1 MRGARNLPCIT
12 VPGKR
17 APTAKMC
24 ESNEYYVPLNDGY
37 NWKGDPNA
45 TLSGLPIPQL
55 PPGSPPA
62 QAAPPPGPAPP
73 PIAAAEYH
81 PATGTYVGP
90 DGRVYTH
97 TAYLLKWTYAGQVT
111 FVAVGPV
118 GGVDYPRTYQEFRA
132 WFPDDASCADYLAR
146 LRWPE
151 GFRCPVCGGDK
162 AWQTSTQHWKCAEC
176 GRKTSVTAGTIFH
189 RTRTPLSTW
198 FAAIWLVT
206 SQKNGA
212 SAQNLHDML
221 GLGSYETAWAW
232 LHKLR
237 RAMVR
242 PERELLAGVVE
253 VDESFVGGRATG
265 RRGAST
271 DKVPVMIAVENVGT
285 QVNRKLRLGRV
296 RLGVADAPGSI
307 QLVEFARTTVA
318 PGSLIRTDGAR
329 MFRVLAQEGYTHQ
342 YISGYS
348 SPEPGHVTLPGP
360 HRVASLLKRWN
371 AGTHHYRVEREHLQY
386 YLDEFA
392 FRFNRRTSRA
402 RGLLFY
408 RLLQQSVNT
417 DPHPLADLIG
427 GTAVTLRDEEL
438 NEETSL
444 EPLPSNTF
452 GEF

>member
-1 MRGARNLPCIT
+1 VADLDAALEVCR
-12 VPGKR
+12 V
-17 APTAKMC
+17 
-24 ESNEYYVPLNDGY
+24 
-37 NWKGDPNA
+37 W
-45 TLSGLPIPQL
+45 
-55 PPGSPPA
+55 A
-62 QAAPPPGPAPP
+62 QDLG
-73 PIAAAEYH
+73 
-81 PATGTYVGP
+81 
-90 DGRVYTH
+90 DGRGD
-97 TAYLLKWTYAGQVT
+97 LSPDPYAVEH
-111 FVAVGPV
+111 V
-118 GGVDYPRTYQEFRA
+118 
-132 WFPDDASCADYLAR
+132 
-146 LRWPE
+146 
-151 GFRCPVCGGDK
+151 VCRD
-162 AWQTSTQHWKCAEC
+162 
-176 GRKTSVTAGTIFH
+176 
-189 RTRTPLSTW
+189 L
-198 FAAIWLVT
+198 LVT

-242 PERELLAGVVE
+242 PDRELLSGVVE
-253 VDESFVGGRATG
+253 VDESFVGGRAGG

-271 DKVPVMIAVENVGT
+271 DKAPVMIAVENVGT
-285 QVNRKLRLGRV
+285 QVNRKLQLGRV
-296 RLGVADAPGSI
+296 RLGVADAPGSK

-329 MFRVLAQEGYTHQ
+329 MFRVLAQQGYTHQ
-342 YISGYS
+342 YVSGYS

-386 YLDEFA
+386 YLDEFT
-392 FRFNRRTSRA
+392 FRFNRRRSRA

-427 GTAVTLRDEEL
+427 GTTVKLGDQEL
-438 NEETSL
+438 DVETPL

-452 GEF
+452 GELYR

>member
-1 MRGARNLPCIT
+1 VDFT
-12 VPGKR
+12 
-17 APTAKMC
+17 
-24 ESNEYYVPLNDGY
+24 DG
-37 NWKGDPNA
+37 
-45 TLSGLPIPQL
+45 L
-55 PPGSPPA
+55 
-62 QAAPPPGPAPP
+62 
-73 PIAAAEYH
+73 
-81 PATGTYVGP
+81 
-90 DGRVYTH
+90 
-97 TAYLLKWTYAGQVT
+97 
-111 FVAVGPV
+111 PV

-132 WFPDDASCADYLAR
+132 WFPNDASCAEYLAR

-162 AWQTSTQHWKCAEC
+162 AWQTSTQHWKCAGC

-242 PERELLAGVVE
+242 PDRELLAGVVE
-253 VDESFVGGRATG
+253 VDEAFIGGRATG
-265 RRGAST
+265 RQGAST
-271 DKVPVMIAVENVGT
+271 EKVPVMIAVENLGT
-285 QVNRKLRLGRV
+285 QVDRKLRLGRV
-296 RLGVADAPGSI
+296 RLAVADAPGSK
-307 QLVEFARTTVA
+307 QLVDFARATAA

-329 MFRVLAQEGYTHQ
+329 IFRVLGQEGYTHQ
-342 YISGYS
+342 YVSGYS

-386 YLDEFA
+386 YLDEFT
-392 FRFNRRTSRA
+392 FRFNRRRSKA
-402 RGLLFY
+402 RGMLFY

-417 DPHPLADLIG
+417 DPHPLAELIG
-427 GTAVTLRDEEL
+427 GIAANQRTEEL
-438 NEETSL
+438 L
-444 EPLPSNTF
+444 DVDPLPSNTF

>member
-1 MRGARNLPCIT
+1 M
-12 VPGKR
+12 
-17 APTAKMC
+17 
-24 ESNEYYVPLNDGY
+24 SN
-37 NWKGDPNA
+37 
-45 TLSGLPIPQL
+45 
-55 PPGSPPA
+55 
-62 QAAPPPGPAPP
+62 
-73 PIAAAEYH
+73 
-81 PATGTYVGP
+81 
-90 DGRVYTH
+90 
-97 TAYLLKWTYAGQVT
+97 AYPLKWTYVGQVT

-221 GLGSYETAWAW
+221 GLGSYETAWVW

-242 PERELLAGVVE
+242 PDRELLAGVVE

-271 DKVPVMIAVENVGT
+271 DKVPVMIAVENVGK
-285 QVNRKLRLGRV
+285 QANRKLRLGRV
-296 RLGVADAPGSI
+296 RLGLADAPGSI

-371 AGTHHYRVEREHLQY
+371 AGTHHYRVDREHLQY

-417 DPHPLADLIG
+417 DPHPLADLIR
-427 GTAVTLRDEEL
+427 GTAVTPRDEEL